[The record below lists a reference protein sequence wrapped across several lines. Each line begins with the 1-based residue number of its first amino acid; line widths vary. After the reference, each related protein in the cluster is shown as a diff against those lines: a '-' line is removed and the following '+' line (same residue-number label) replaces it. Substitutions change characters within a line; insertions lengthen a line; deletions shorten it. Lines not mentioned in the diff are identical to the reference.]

1 MGCIADRVS
10 RRDRP
15 CVHYGDERLRTV
27 FQNLPIYGHRAH
39 SLVHFRGGTHKPHW
53 KDLLESYAAVC
64 LEGAIIVL
72 GCIIFSVFTA
82 NPPAVDTSA
91 SATTMVWS
99 YLGELIFNLLVLTG
113 TIKMADRVVR
123 EMFGL

>member
-1 MGCIADRVS
+1 MKYIKNKIFIVS
-10 RRDRP
+10 LTLALS
-15 CVHYGDERLRTV
+15 V
-27 FQNLPIYGHRAH
+27 
-39 SLVHFRGGTHKPHW
+39 
-53 KDLLESYAAVC
+53 
-64 LEGAIIVL
+64 
-72 GCIIFSVFTA
+72 CIIFSVFTA
-82 NPPAVDTSA
+82 NPPAVDASA